1 MKINHLWDKQ
11 AKDCY
16 AATDL
21 NYILGGYN
29 NFHKIFQHKIFPD
42 MLATEGG
49 EGSNILPT
57 WYFEYTRLFQIL
69 IYKSRNLESYIHFLG
84 GGGDLAGRS
93 GQDRCRYYVTVT
105 NAMSIELCH
114 QSAWKTLE
122 KFWLKKVT
130 QKRFT

>member
-84 GGGDLAGRS
+84 GGG
-93 GQDRCRYYVTVT
+93 T
-105 NAMSIELCH
+105 
-114 QSAWKTLE
+114 
-122 KFWLKKVT
+122 
-130 QKRFT
+130 